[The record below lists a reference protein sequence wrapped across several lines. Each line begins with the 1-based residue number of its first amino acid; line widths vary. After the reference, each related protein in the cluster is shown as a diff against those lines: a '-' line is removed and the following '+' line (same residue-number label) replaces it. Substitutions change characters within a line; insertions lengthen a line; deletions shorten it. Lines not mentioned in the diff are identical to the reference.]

1 MYVADGARHRI
12 QKFDASGSFITTWG
26 VQGSGDGEFNTPYDV
41 AIDGSRGILYVADS
55 QNQRIQMFDLDG
67 NFIATFGSGGTGDGQ
82 FLDPRGLA
90 VDPDGNL
97 YVSDFA
103 AHRIQVFNHP

>member
-1 MYVADGARHRI
+1 M
-12 QKFDASGSFITTWG
+12 
-26 VQGSGDGEFNTPYDV
+26 QGSGDGEFKTPYDV
-41 AIDGSRGILYVADS
+41 AIDDARGILYVADS

-67 NFIATFGSGGTGDGQ
+67 NFIAAFGSAGTGDGE

-90 VDPDGNL
+90 VDSNGNL

-103 AHRIQVFNHP
+103 AHRIQVLSPND